1 MLLRLDRLLLRKLML
16 LFTRMRLIRVL
27 MDHCWGLNNDR
38 VLDIWNWAIY
48 DEVVDVIVCINVCYV
63 LTRWIVSF
71 RFWRLISIDYILHL
85 KVVVLLK
92 VFCIVPT
99 RTLIIEINSAGLRS
113 ISIRLKVFRLQA
125 TLLNPLNCCRIERNF
140 VCLRAGCFPFHV
152 FNIQAGSYFLR
163 LQTPLNRFNLMVLR
177 DFLV

>member
-1 MLLRLDRLLLRKLML
+1 
-16 LFTRMRLIRVL
+16 

-38 VLDIWNWAIY
+38 VLDVWNWAVY

-71 RFWRLISIDYILHL
+71 RFWGFIGIDYILHL

-92 VFCIVPT
+92 VFRIVPA

-125 TLLNPLNCCRIERNF
+125 TLFNSLNCCRMKRNF
-140 VCLRAGCFPFHV
+140 VCLRAGCFPFNV

-163 LQTPLNRFNLMVLR
+163 LQTPLNRFNLMMLR